1 LKTQTGQKKKSEA
14 FRNFK
19 KHKMAMIGLTIIT
32 LEILCVLI
40 LPLLLHLDPVAIDRT
55 AFNQAPG
62 QVHLLGTDEVGRD
75 MFARVV
81 CGGQVSILIG
91 FAATAIS
98 VLVGLPLGLVAAY
111 YRGRAESLI
120 MRTADIFMSFPA
132 MVLIL
137 VVVAVF
143 GSEIPIIIFLI
154 GILNWPAIAKLIY
167 GNVLSLRGREFVEA
181 ERAIGSS
188 DLKIIFKTILPNA
201 IAPLWVALAFR
212 ISSAMITESA
222 LSFLGAGVQPPQA
235 SWGNIIQAATSLAVL
250 TKRWW
255 IWIPAGVCLVVT
267 IVCINFVGEGI
278 RDALDPKMKRL

>member
-1 LKTQTGQKKKSEA
+1 MDISEEEANQLITKTDRYRAEYYKFYTHG
-14 FRNFK
+14 NYW
-19 KHKMAMIGLTIIT
+19 TNPVNYDIT
-32 LEILCVLI
+32 LNSARISEEGCVQLI
-40 LPLLLHLDPVAIDRT
+40 LHCLKLKM
-55 AFNQAPG
+55 G
-62 QVHLLGTDEVGRD
+62 EEW
-75 MFARVV
+75 FA
-81 CGGQVSILIG
+81 Q
-91 FAATAIS
+91 
-98 VLVGLPLGLVAAY
+98 Y
-111 YRGRAESLI
+111 
-120 MRTADIFMSFPA
+120 